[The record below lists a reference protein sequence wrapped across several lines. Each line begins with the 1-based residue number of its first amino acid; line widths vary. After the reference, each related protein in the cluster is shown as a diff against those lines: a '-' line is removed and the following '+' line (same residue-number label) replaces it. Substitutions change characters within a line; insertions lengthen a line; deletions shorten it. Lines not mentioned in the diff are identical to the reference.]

1 MRRWPR
7 QGRNRCLGKVR
18 SALCAIGAQS
28 VSGYGAHALASY
40 SFRISEGG
48 SHYVSETTPGFDLPL
63 FNLTRHSS
71 CINRN
76 NFYPC
81 ALDYDLNRHR
91 EVERY
96 LGFCIKKCFT

>member
-63 FNLTRHSS
+63 FNLTRHSN

-76 NFYPC
+76 NFSSVC
-81 ALDYDLNRHR
+81 
-91 EVERY
+91 
-96 LGFCIKKCFT
+96 TMTMT